1 MVAIM
6 GSIVKYDLDV
16 GIDDWASELDKALT
30 SFVIVNSKTQWSAS
44 DLKKIKEVVQE
55 LGLAGARFA
64 FNSSHVYDV
73 DEEKIWMRDQG
84 VLHMHPTM
92 LVATR
97 SFSGSVDR
105 GEKPYPLHRHFYP
118 FSNFTDKSSSSTS
131 DKHSNDVL
139 CPKLG
144 YLVPAGF
151 ECMCGEIHTKH

>member
-1 MVAIM
+1 ME
-6 GSIVKYDLDV
+6 KE
-16 GIDDWASELDKALT
+16 DWASDLDKALT
-30 SFVIVNSKTQWSAS
+30 AFVIEKSKTQWPES
-44 DLKKIKEVVQE
+44 DRKKIKEVVQE

-73 DEEKIWMRDQG
+73 DEENIWMRDQG

-97 SFSGSVDR
+97 GFSGSVDR
-105 GEKPYPLHRHFYP
+105 GERPYPLHRHFYP
-118 FSNFTDKSSSSTS
+118 LSNFTEKSSSTAA
-131 DKHSNDVL
+131 DKPSNEVL

-151 ECMCGEIHTKH
+151 ECMCGDTHLKI

>member
-1 MVAIM
+1 MEEE
-6 GSIVKYDLDV
+6 
-16 GIDDWASELDKALT
+16 DWASDLEKALT
-30 SFVIVNSKTQWSAS
+30 NFVIENSKTPWPES
-44 DLKKIKEVVQE
+44 DRKKIKEVVQE

-73 DEEKIWMRDQG
+73 DEENIWMRDQG
-84 VLHMHPTM
+84 VLHIHPTM

-105 GEKPYPLHRHFYP
+105 GERPYPLHRHFYP
-118 FSNFTDKSSSSTS
+118 LSNFTEKSSSTAA
-131 DKHSNDVL
+131 DKPSNEVL

-151 ECMCGEIHTKH
+151 ECMCGDTHQKI

>member
-1 MVAIM
+1 MKAE
-6 GSIVKYDLDV
+6 
-16 GIDDWASELDKALT
+16 DWATNLDKALN
-30 SFVIVNSKTQWSAS
+30 SFVIEQKTTQWPKS
-44 DLKKIKEVVQE
+44 DIAKIKEVVQE
-55 LGLAGARFA
+55 LGLTGAGFA

-84 VLHMHPTM
+84 VLHMHQTM

-105 GEKPYPLHRHFYP
+105 GEKPYPLHRHFYQ

-139 CPKLG
+139 CKKLG

>member
-1 MVAIM
+1 MQ
-6 GSIVKYDLDV
+6 
-16 GIDDWASELDKALT
+16 IDDWASDLDKALT
-30 SFVIVNSKTQWSAS
+30 AFVIEKSKTQWPES
-44 DLKKIKEVVQE
+44 DRKKIKEVVQK

-97 SFSGSVDR
+97 SFSGSIDR
-105 GEKPYPLHRHFYP
+105 GETPYPLHRHFYP
-118 FSNFTDKSSSSTS
+118 LSNFMDKSLGTAS

-139 CPKLG
+139 CNKLG

-151 ECMCGEIHTKH
+151 ECMCGEIHSKQ